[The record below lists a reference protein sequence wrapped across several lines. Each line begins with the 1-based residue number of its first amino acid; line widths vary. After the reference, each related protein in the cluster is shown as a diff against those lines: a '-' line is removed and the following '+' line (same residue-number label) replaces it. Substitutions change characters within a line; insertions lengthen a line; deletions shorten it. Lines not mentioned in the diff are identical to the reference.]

1 VYGWAPEKRSV
12 WIVTDV
18 GAAIFLG
25 GVMVSSNPI
34 IAYLI
39 DEFGDHAASANA
51 ASRMFSNV
59 MGFTFPL
66 FAPQLYRKLSYG
78 WGNSLLATL
87 YIAIGRPAPVLSWK
101 WEYRCG
107 PLGGRIEIGS
117 TKYFVRLRMTSL
129 K

>member
-1 VYGWAPEKRSV
+1 MARWRQNIECLCSFRCSGDSLGLIVYGWAPEKRSV

-66 FAPQLYRKLSYG
+66 FAPQLYR
-78 WGNSLLATL
+78 
-87 YIAIGRPAPVLSWK
+87 
-101 WEYRCG
+101 
-107 PLGGRIEIGS
+107 
-117 TKYFVRLRMTSL
+117 
-129 K
+129 